1 MNKPRLIGKVILILI
16 TQIAPLISGD
26 LVLPDR
32 IDDKWV
38 VREPTRLFTGGEL
51 FGHINGGA
59 ELFLEFGFEDLTVCK
74 YSNDNFTLELEVYK
88 MENTLAALGI
98 YLIKTGTETPLK
110 EISARNTAN
119 PYQIVLTSGQYFI
132 QVNNFSGNKQLLSL
146 MTNLSQTLV
155 DQIDKPETADLFAY
169 LSKENII
176 EGSQVIF
183 RGPFGLQSIYT
194 FGKGDILHLGG
205 KIFGVSA
212 NYTSETTKNITRLVI
227 PYPDINS
234 AMQAYNNLV
243 LNLDP
248 YLEILDKF
256 KNHFVFNDFNQ
267 EFGLVKIDK
276 NLLMMQIHLP
286 SKP

>member
-1 MNKPRLIGKVILILI
+1 
-16 TQIAPLISGD
+16 
-26 LVLPDR
+26 
-32 IDDKWV
+32 
-38 VREPTRLFTGGEL
+38 
-51 FGHINGGA
+51 
-59 ELFLEFGFEDLTVCK
+59 
-74 YSNDNFTLELEVYK
+74 

-212 NYTSETTKNITRLVI
+212 NYTSETKKNITRLVI

>member
-1 MNKPRLIGKVILILI
+1 MKKPKLIGKVILILI
-16 TQIAPLISGD
+16 SQIAPLISGD

-38 VREPTRLFTGGEL
+38 VREPTGLFTGGGL

-74 YSNDNFTLELEVYK
+74 YSNNNFTLELEVYK

-248 YLEILDKF
+248 YLDILDIF